1 MLNDIFNCD
10 IDTVMSNSEI
20 PAFISLENIRISWV
34 SMQWAGNNFRGYQVE
49 FWSLLEDPI
58 IVKSITAI
66 EVLFLFFSLR
76 LSVKLDS
83 LSC

>member
-34 SMQWAGNNFRGYQVE
+34 SMQSAGNNFRGYQVE
-49 FWSLLEDPI
+49 F
-58 IVKSITAI
+58 
-66 EVLFLFFSLR
+66 
-76 LSVKLDS
+76 
-83 LSC
+83 